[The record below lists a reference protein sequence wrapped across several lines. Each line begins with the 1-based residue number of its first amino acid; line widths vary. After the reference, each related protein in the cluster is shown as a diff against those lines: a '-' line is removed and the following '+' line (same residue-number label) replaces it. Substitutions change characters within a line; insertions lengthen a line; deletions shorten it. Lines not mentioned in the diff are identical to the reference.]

1 MPSGK
6 THDKIT
12 VMTAAAAVPIWWLY
26 APVKNIPAV
35 IVTLAAYLF
44 SGFWLSDDLDTN
56 SIAYQRWGLLRWL
69 WWPYQKLVPHRSW
82 ISHGLGVG
90 PLLRVVYFLGMLW
103 LTAKGIFLLLQR
115 AGVAVNG
122 NALLLNAWKHTWSW
136 TLAHPT
142 WALWAAIGLV
152 LGGVTHSL
160 ADMLVSWVKRL

>member
-1 MPSGK
+1 
-6 THDKIT
+6 
-12 VMTAAAAVPIWWLY
+12 
-26 APVKNIPAV
+26 
-35 IVTLAAYLF
+35 
-44 SGFWLSDDLDTN
+44 
-56 SIAYQRWGLLRWL
+56 
-69 WWPYQKLVPHRSW
+69 
-82 ISHGLGVG
+82 
-90 PLLRVVYFLGMLW
+90 LLRVVYFLGMLW

>member
-12 VMTAAAAVPIWWLY
+12 VVTAAAAIPVWWLY
-26 APVKNIPAV
+26 DPVKNIAALA
-35 IVTLAAYLF
+35 VTLAAYLF
-44 SGFWLSDDLDTN
+44 SGFWLSDDLDTH
-56 SIAYQRWGLLRWL
+56 SIAYQRWGALRFL

-90 PLLRVVYFLGMLW
+90 PLLRVVYFLFMLW
-103 LTAKGIFLLLQR
+103 LTAKGIFYGLHR

-122 NALLLNAWKHTWSW
+122 DALLLNAWQHTLAW
-136 TLAHPT
+136 TLAHPS
-142 WALWAAIGLV
+142 WVLWAVIGLI

-160 ADMLVSWVKRL
+160 ADVVVSWFRRL